1 MKREEINRQRML
13 CRREKI
19 MKISLRNIGKIN
31 NDNSNNNCVNNN
43 ANNVDQLLLKLME
56 EKKMDAMNDIKNQLF
71 PIKYKNKNTN
81 ENNYVYKEIAN
92 EDDKKDD
99 IDDDK
104 QKLNQGFIII
114 KLSIKKLSSLMVLIK
129 QFLKKEGYNL
139 IKKDI
144 DKLEMELSNGEID
157 VLLSFE
163 KMIKEIKISF
173 SIKNG
178 NKVDFHEFKKIMK
191 KFSSLKR
198 K

>member
-1 MKREEINRQRML
+1 
-13 CRREKI
+13 
-19 MKISLRNIGKIN
+19 
-31 NDNSNNNCVNNN
+31 
-43 ANNVDQLLLKLME
+43 
-56 EKKMDAMNDIKNQLF
+56 
-71 PIKYKNKNTN
+71 
-81 ENNYVYKEIAN
+81 
-92 EDDKKDD
+92 
-99 IDDDK
+99 
-104 QKLNQGFIII
+104 
-114 KLSIKKLSSLMVLIK
+114 MVLIK

-144 DKLEMELSNGEID
+144 DKLKMELSNGEID

-178 NKVDFHEFKKIMK
+178 NKVDFNEFKKIMK

>member
-1 MKREEINRQRML
+1 
-13 CRREKI
+13 
-19 MKISLRNIGKIN
+19 
-31 NDNSNNNCVNNN
+31 
-43 ANNVDQLLLKLME
+43 
-56 EKKMDAMNDIKNQLF
+56 
-71 PIKYKNKNTN
+71 
-81 ENNYVYKEIAN
+81 
-92 EDDKKDD
+92 
-99 IDDDK
+99 
-104 QKLNQGFIII
+104 
-114 KLSIKKLSSLMVLIK
+114 MVLIK

-144 DKLEMELSNGEID
+144 DKLKMELSNGEID